1 MTQEIGER
9 LSRVVGR
16 KRRKEK
22 LERDLRAVKKELR
35 DASARLKALKAQ
47 LEEQKVD
54 VKALERTGLT
64 ATFHAAL
71 GSREGGSDVEHQE
84 LLSAQLLYRQTN
96 HQVEALK
103 QEKESLRAQLDELG
117 DAEAEYAQLIAE
129 QERFLH
135 VSEQMATQRFAE
147 EARLKALLDAR
158 VKEISEAISAA
169 KDVIP
174 DLEQLIAS
182 LEEAEDWG
190 TLDVLGG
197 GLVSTAVKHS
207 RIDDARSSIDSIQ
220 AKMSRFTRELAD
232 VREHA
237 ELKIDVGEFESF
249 ADYFFDGLIADWV
262 VQSKILASLERSKK
276 AREAI
281 TQAVKELEALKKRL
295 QDRAQP
301 PCL

>member
-1 MTQEIGER
+1 
-9 LSRVVGR
+9 VVGR

-35 DASARLKALKAQ
+35 DGSARLKALKAR

-54 VKALERTGLT
+54 VEALERTGLT

-71 GSREGGSDVEHQE
+71 GSREGGSDVERQE

-103 QEKESLRAQLDELG
+103 QEKESLRAQLDELE
-117 DAEAEYAQLIAE
+117 D
-129 QERFLH
+129 RFFH